1 MRTFILSLSLAVI
14 FFTCGS
20 SFAFTANA
28 TKTIYPVF
36 SKIRKTKKTVFGIYA
51 GNKYWAIVKKPKIT
65 KLTKSVVKK
74 EAYPCVPYHIKLF
87 MRFGNAR

>member
-1 MRTFILSLSLAVI
+1 MRVFIISLSII

-28 TKTIYPVF
+28 TKVIYPVY
-36 SKIRKTKKTVFGIYA
+36 SKTHKTKKPVYGIYA

-74 EAYPCVPYHIKLF
+74 AVYPRVAPYHVKLF
-87 MRFGNAR
+87 MRFGNGE

>member
-1 MRTFILSLSLAVI
+1 MRMFILSLAII
-14 FFTCGS
+14 FLTCGQ

-36 SKIRKTKKTVFGIYA
+36 PKTAKSGKIVYGIYA
-51 GNKYWAIVKKPKIT
+51 GNRYWAVVKKPKIT

-74 EAYPCVPYHIKLF
+74 TVYPCVTPYHVKLF
-87 MRFGNAR
+87 MRFGNVR